1 MSKLFNFILLFL
13 LMKFNC
19 FHAEWKMIFNDD
31 FNDDKL
37 DDTKWSYDKTIANQ
51 IRTNNGNMIVDTN
64 QVESRHSWDQGM

>member
-1 MSKLFNFILLFL
+1 
-13 LMKFNC
+13 
-19 FHAEWKMIFNDD
+19 MIFNDD